1 MHELLHLQTNN
12 PTLPV
17 HHLEEWP
24 GQQDQTAESL
34 PANTEMPI
42 TAVNQLSS
50 QSLPQSCTEKL
61 SAIQGR
67 EGHVKLHSS
76 VPNVTLTDH
85 QLTHLLK
92 HTVTQLS
99 LVDQACTAGVG
110 IVQHKPAPPGHGPHQ
125 HTVHPLVGL
134 VLAVLHNAHLHQQM
148 LTIYDPHVVD
158 MDPVI
163 SSFLLNQSV
172 KLWMD
177 LANTVNLF

>member
-24 GQQDQTAESL
+24 GGQDQTAESL

-50 QSLPQSCTEKL
+50 PSLPQSCTEKL

-67 EGHVKLHSS
+67 GGHVKLHSS
-76 VPNVTLTDH
+76 VPNVPLTDH

-92 HTVTQLS
+92 HTVEPGGSS
-99 LVDQACTAGVG
+99 LHCRCWHCPAQASSPRSC
-110 IVQHKPAPPGHGPHQ
+110 PHQ
-125 HTVHPLVGL
+125 HTVHPLVGPL
-134 VLAVLHNAHLHQQM
+134 LAVLHNAHLHQQM
-148 LTIYDPHVVD
+148 LAIYDPHVVD

-163 SSFLLNQSV
+163 SSGG
-172 KLWMD
+172 K
-177 LANTVNLF
+177 